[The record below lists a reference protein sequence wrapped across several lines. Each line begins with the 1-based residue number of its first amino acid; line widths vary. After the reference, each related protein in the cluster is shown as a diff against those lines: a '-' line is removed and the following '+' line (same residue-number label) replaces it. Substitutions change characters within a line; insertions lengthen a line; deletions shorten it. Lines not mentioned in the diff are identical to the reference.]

1 MSVPPRILYVD
12 DDPANCEM
20 MEYLL
25 KDENGYDVS
34 TAIDGKQAI
43 EMIDTEF
50 FDLYLLDYC
59 LPDLTA
65 IELCKHIR
73 QSQPYTPIT
82 IYSALDREVDKNHA
96 FAAGAN
102 FYLVKP
108 DELDKVKPHIEK
120 VLGKAKK
127 KPVEASAHNSTPPES
142 SGDPGGLKHRRKS
155 SGIM

>member
-1 MSVPPRILYVD
+1 
-12 DDPANCEM
+12 M
-20 MEYLL
+20 MEYML
-25 KDENGYDVS
+25 KDENGYDVA
-34 TAIDGKQAI
+34 TAVDGKQAI

-65 IELCKHIR
+65 IELCRHIR

-120 VLGKAKK
+120 VLGKAKQK
-127 KPVEASAHNSTPPES
+127 VVETAAHNSSPPEAN
-142 SGDPGGLKHRRKS
+142 GDPGGLKHRRKS

>member
-1 MSVPPRILYVD
+1 
-12 DDPANCEM
+12 M

-25 KDENGYDVS
+25 KDENGYDVA
-34 TAIDGKQAI
+34 TAIDGKQAL
-43 EMIDTEF
+43 ELIDSEF

-65 IELCKHIR
+65 IELCRHIR
-73 QSQPYTPIT
+73 KTQPYTPIT

-96 FAAGAN
+96 FAAGAD

-127 KPVEASAHNSTPPES
+127 AGQPKAAPVHTSAAPENSA
-142 SGDPGGLKHRRKS
+142 DPGGLKHRRKS